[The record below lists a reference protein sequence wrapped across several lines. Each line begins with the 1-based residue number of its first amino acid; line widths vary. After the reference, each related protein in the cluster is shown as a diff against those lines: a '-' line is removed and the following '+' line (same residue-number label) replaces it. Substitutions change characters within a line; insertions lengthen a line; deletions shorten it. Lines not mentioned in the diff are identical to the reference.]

1 MVEENVEI
9 QRKKEFLYRGKT
21 LEELRKIDIREFAK
35 LLPSRERR
43 TVLRNSDNIEKFLI
57 KCKKRNEKKKMIKT
71 HDRELVIVPEM
82 VGFNLGIHNGKTFV
96 KVNITSEM
104 LGHRLGEFALTRTMV
119 KHGAAG
125 IGATRSSASRSV
137 K

>member
-1 MVEENVEI
+1 MAEENIEI
-9 QRKKEFLYRGKT
+9 QRKKEFSYRGMS
-21 LEELRKIDIREFAK
+21 LAELQKMDIREFAK
-35 LLPSRERR
+35 FLPSRERR
-43 TVLRNSDNIEKFLI
+43 TVLRNSDNLEKFLT
-57 KCKKRNEKKKMIKT
+57 KCRKRNDKKKPIKT

-82 VGFNLGIHNGKTFV
+82 VGSSIGVHNGKTFV
-96 KVNITSEM
+96 KIDIIPEM
-104 LGHRLGEFALTRTMV
+104 IGHRFGEFALTRGIV